1 MAIIGLQMYTLR
13 KHMNDKEEVFE
24 SLKKVAAIGYQ
35 QVQISVPAFMTVE
48 ELKAMLDEV
57 GLKADSAMCYV
68 MKVNESQ
75 EEFDKVIH
83 NAEVLGTKTIRLDG
97 MPMDMAQTANGF
109 KGYAAILDRLGRRFH
124 EAGYTMYYH
133 FHAFEWINFGPD
145 SRGIDILLNETNPEY
160 VGFQPDVFWLTSAGT
175 EASVSLRKFE
185 GRAKYMHVKDYA
197 VKARTGKLEDIPNA
211 FASVGYGNLNWPG
224 IIKTANEIGIEQFVV
239 EQDQCDGD
247 EFEAITES
255 YKNLRKFGV

>member
-13 KHMNDKEEVFE
+13 NHMKDKEELFE
-24 SLKKVAAIGYQ
+24 TLKKVAAIGYQ
-35 QVQISVPAFMTVE
+35 QVQISVPSFMTVE
-48 ELKAMLDEV
+48 ELKEMLDEV

-68 MKVNESQ
+68 MKASESQ

-83 NAEVLGTKTIRLDG
+83 SAEVLGTKVVRLDG
-97 MPMDMAQTANGF
+97 MPIDMAQTPNGY

-133 FHAFEWINFGPD
+133 FHAFEWTNFSAD
-145 SRGIDILLNETNPEY
+145 VRGIDILLNETDPKY

-185 GRAKYMHVKDYA
+185 GRARYIHVKDYA
-197 VKARTGKLEDIPNA
+197 VKPRTGKLEDIPNA

-224 IIKTANEIGIEQFVV
+224 IIKTAGEIGIEQFVV

-247 EFEAITES
+247 VFEAITAS
-255 YKNLRKFGV
+255 YNNLRKFGV